1 MRQNRVQHIAYCL
14 KPTAHCCHNY
24 YISHCCEHETIK
36 DVFEN
41 IVHFLRAGWTHTKR
55 KGCENT
61 GSIGVGVSFVQAQN
75 FQFPPFPSLGACLG
89 AKGNFSSLPVL
100 LPGAWQVCG

>member
-1 MRQNRVQHIAYCL
+1 MG
-14 KPTAHCCHNY
+14 
-24 YISHCCEHETIK
+24 HCCEHETIR

-61 GSIGVGVSFVQAQN
+61 GSIGVGVSFVQEKQN
-75 FQFPPFPSLGACLG
+75 ADKTLRALSLG
-89 AKGNFSSLPVL
+89 AKGIKGQAEPAWCSGGSFFFHRNPGRELVVFRVL
-100 LPGAWQVCG
+100 IE